1 MTYRGIEPFKGEEG
15 SVTCMQV
22 NPAWGGGMCMTYRG
36 IEPVKGEE
44 GSVTCMQVNPTWGGG
59 MYDI

>member
-22 NPAWGGGMCMTYRG
+22 NL
-36 IEPVKGEE
+36 
-44 GSVTCMQVNPTWGGG
+44 TWGGG

>member
-15 SVTCMQV
+15 SAM
-22 NPAWGGGMCMTYRG
+22 
-36 IEPVKGEE
+36 
-44 GSVTCMQVNPTWGGG
+44 CMQVNPTWEGG

>member
-1 MTYRGIEPFKGEEG
+1 MTYRGIEPLKGEEG

-22 NPAWGGGMCMTYRG
+22 ST
-36 IEPVKGEE
+36 
-44 GSVTCMQVNPTWGGG
+44 TWGGG

>member
-22 NPAWGGGMCMTYRG
+22 NPTWGGGMYDIYRG
-36 IEPVKGEE
+36 IEPFKGEE
-44 GSVTCMQVNPTWGGG
+44 GSVTCM
-59 MYDI
+59 